1 MKKNQLRFNDAI
13 KKLGDF
19 IQKFGNIPVNDPSRI
34 VIRDALDVALNI
46 SKSIKS
52 EGVRDDNLSELL
64 QQLDLISMIMNET
77 RGGSKGKTRKKV
89 RKRKIEEK
97 IELFSQILTKK
108 QNVDCNVVVLL

>member
-52 EGVRDDNLSELL
+52 EGARDDNLSELL

-89 RKRKIEEK
+89 RKRKNRRKNRIV
-97 IELFSQILTKK
+97 LTNTNKK
-108 QNVDCNVVVLL
+108 TKRRL